1 MKLPGQTGTEVRVR
15 TIVLTTRWSP
25 AEHSR
30 LEEIAEFSDCSKA
43 EALRRLVQQG
53 QPMILPSRLL
63 VSEVRRIG
71 VNINQLAKRA
81 NVSGQVDHDALIEAY
96 RDLLS
101 ATRMLLR

>member
-1 MKLPGQTGTEVRVR
+1 MPGKSGTETRVR
-15 TIVLTTRWSP
+15 TVVLTTRWSP
-25 AEHSR
+25 QEHGR
-30 LEEIAEFSDCSKA
+30 LEDIAEYSDCSKA
-43 EALRRLVQQG
+43 EVLRRLVQQG

-71 VNINQLAKRA
+71 VNINQLAKHA
-81 NVSGQVDHDALIEAY
+81 NASGQVDHDALNDAY

>member
-1 MKLPGQTGTEVRVR
+1 M
-15 TIVLTTRWSP
+15 
-25 AEHSR
+25 
-30 LEEIAEFSDCSKA
+30 EEIAEFSDCSKA

>member
-1 MKLPGQTGTEVRVR
+1 
-15 TIVLTTRWSP
+15 
-25 AEHSR
+25 